1 MGLLN
6 GITYKRIEE
15 SEDVNKV
22 VKLQAEIWGPDVV
35 TPQPQ
40 LVASIHHGGIVIGAI
55 SGEQLVGFCYG
66 FAGFKDGEAYLISHM
81 AGILPEYQ
89 NTGIGYQ
96 LKIKQKE
103 WAIDYGYKKMVWT
116 YDPLEIR
123 NGYFNVCKLGAY
135 SKSYIPSYYGEMNDN
150 LNKGLPTDRLLIEWD
165 ICSKRVEAAILGA
178 FKNQTETNYESL
190 LSFHQTNE
198 FSTPVPSEIQVK
210 ESQGGYLV
218 PVPSNIQLIKQQNP
232 DVALAWRY
240 AVRAAISEAFSVG
253 YMITGVHRKLDSK
266 IHFYILE
273 KSGGMR

>member
-1 MGLLN
+1 MSLQN

-15 SEDVNKV
+15 LEDVNKV
-22 VKLQAEIWGPDVV
+22 VKLQAEIWSPNAV

-96 LKIKQKE
+96 LKIKQRE
-103 WAIDYGYKKMVWT
+103 WAINYGYKKMVWT

-135 SKSYIPSYYGEMNDN
+135 SKRYIPSYYGEMNDK

-165 ICSKRVEAAILGA
+165 ICSIRVEAAILGA

-190 LSFHQTNE
+190 LTFHQTSE
-198 FSTPVPSEIQVK
+198 YPTPVPHEIQVK
-210 ESQGGYLV
+210 ESQGGYRV
-218 PVPSNIQLIKQQNP
+218 PVPANIQLIKEQNP

-253 YMITGVHRKLDSK
+253 YMITGVQRELDSK

-273 KSGGMR
+273 KVEG

>member
-1 MGLLN
+1 MSLLT

-40 LVASIHHGGIVIGAI
+40 LTASIHHGGIVIGAI
-55 SGEQLVGFCYG
+55 AGEQLVGFCYG
-66 FAGFKDGEAYLISHM
+66 FAGFTDGETYLISHM

-96 LKIKQKE
+96 LKIMQRE

-135 SKSYIPSYYGEMNDN
+135 SKRYIPSYYGEMNDK

-165 ICSKRVEAAILGA
+165 ICSKRANAAILGA
-178 FKNQTETNYESL
+178 YKNQTETNYEPL
-190 LSFHQTNE
+190 LSFHHTSE
-198 FSTPVPSEIQVK
+198 YPTPIPHEIQVN
-210 ESQGGYLV
+210 ENQGGYRV

-232 DVALAWRY
+232 DVAIAWRH
-240 AVRAAISEAFSVG
+240 AVRAAISEAFSGG
-253 YMITGVHRKLDSK
+253 YMITGVQRELDSK

-273 KSGGMR
+273 KVEG